1 MRGEPREVWRERVG
15 RWVRGGLT
23 AEEFARAEGIRAATL
38 RHWKWQLGAE
48 GYKAREGRL
57 REPRCV
63 EIVAPRRMESTDG
76 ERFEVEL
83 GNGTRV
89 RIPQHFD
96 GDGLRLLLKTLEG
109 RDE

>member
-1 MRGEPREVWRERVG
+1 
-15 RWVRGGLT
+15 
-23 AEEFARAEGIRAATL
+23 
-38 RHWKWQLGAE
+38 
-48 GYKAREGRL
+48 
-57 REPRCV
+57 
-63 EIVAPRRMESTDG
+63 MESTDG